1 MDANSFTLDCGE
13 STVTLRLSDAANG
26 RIDFSCSTCTV
37 PCEHVG
43 AALSLI
49 LEEKLALRLAAAPK
63 ETVPLENLSDTEMI
77 QRALA
82 DRAERART
90 EKMSL
95 SPLDGRCVGSDY
107 AVTSD
112 ISGKTYRVALR
123 GWERGESYCSCP
135 DFKSNTLG
143 TCKHLIFVIGAVKKK
158 LPKGLKPRPYKRTR
172 ITLHVRYGDK
182 AVTNVDDLMVRIRKL
197 ERLGHP
203 VHVYPDAEEMVNELL
218 LRQKLD
224 ATVTAIR
231 TNPRNHALR
240 KELLKVE
247 LLPYQMEGIAF
258 AVGAGRALLADDMGL
273 GKTLQ
278 GIRTAER

>member
-203 VHVYPDAEEMVNELL
+203 VHVSGRGGDGQRAAPAPE
-218 LRQKLD
+218 
-224 ATVTAIR
+224 
-231 TNPRNHALR
+231 
-240 KELLKVE
+240 
-247 LLPYQMEGIAF
+247 
-258 AVGAGRALLADDMGL
+258 AGRNGDRDPHEPAESCFA
-273 GKTLQ
+273 Q
-278 GIRTAER
+278 GASKSGAPSLSDGGHCIRRGCRKGSARR